1 VASKRNTLVLA
12 YPNQRWHKDDFQT
25 NWNLNPSTLCLL
37 AAVVDELVDV
47 EIIDAQF
54 YDLSLDEFVDRV
66 QTINPKY
73 IGISVLTTEYK
84 ETLHLSVAA
93 IKERLQDVV
102 IIAGGVHVT
111 IEHMDVMSDP
121 AIDYAV
127 IGDGEYVLRDL
138 LGYLEGAGELPS
150 TGLAFR
156 NENQL
161 VVQERAVIA
170 DLDSLPM
177 PKYELVRM
185 EDYISIAPRI
195 GPNRPPEMPYAR
207 LVVTRGCPV
216 GCSFCQVEEISGG
229 PVRSP
234 SVSKVVDE
242 LIFLRDSYGIRSF
255 MIDDDNI
262 VIKKVF
268 FKKLLQEII
277 DRDVALSFHIHA
289 FAIFKLDDEM
299 LDLMVRAGCRA
310 INVAIE
316 SGNQRVMDQV
326 VLKPI
331 NLETVPPLIKKV
343 REAGLSVIANF
354 IIGFPGETWAEIRE
368 TISFAEN
375 CGAEYSKFFVAV
387 PLKGTKMW
395 DMALEMGTMSAP
407 FGAAHLDW
415 RFSQITSNEWTA
427 EDVSILRAYEWDRV
441 NFATAEKRKAV
452 ATLWGVTEEEIQQI
466 RKKTRDA
473 VIASII
479 TSGDGDGQ
487 NGEHVPSPAERW
499 SDPGSAR
506 TGEIPVRIGVTD

>member
-1 VASKRNTLVLA
+1 MASKRNTLVLA

-138 LGYLEGAGELPS
+138 LEHLEGTGEFPS

-177 PKYELVRM
+177 PKYELLLLEGWLVR
-185 EDYISIAPRI
+185 
-195 GPNRPPEMPYAR
+195 
-207 LVVTRGCPV
+207 
-216 GCSFCQVEEISGG
+216 
-229 PVRSP
+229 
-234 SVSKVVDE
+234 
-242 LIFLRDSYGIRSF
+242 
-255 MIDDDNI
+255 
-262 VIKKVF
+262 
-268 FKKLLQEII
+268 
-277 DRDVALSFHIHA
+277 
-289 FAIFKLDDEM
+289 
-299 LDLMVRAGCRA
+299 
-310 INVAIE
+310 
-316 SGNQRVMDQV
+316 
-326 VLKPI
+326 
-331 NLETVPPLIKKV
+331 
-343 REAGLSVIANF
+343 
-354 IIGFPGETWAEIRE
+354 
-368 TISFAEN
+368 
-375 CGAEYSKFFVAV
+375 
-387 PLKGTKMW
+387 
-395 DMALEMGTMSAP
+395 
-407 FGAAHLDW
+407 
-415 RFSQITSNEWTA
+415 NE
-427 EDVSILRAYEWDRV
+427 
-441 NFATAEKRKAV
+441 
-452 ATLWGVTEEEIQQI
+452 
-466 RKKTRDA
+466 
-473 VIASII
+473 
-479 TSGDGDGQ
+479 
-487 NGEHVPSPAERW
+487 
-499 SDPGSAR
+499 
-506 TGEIPVRIGVTD
+506 